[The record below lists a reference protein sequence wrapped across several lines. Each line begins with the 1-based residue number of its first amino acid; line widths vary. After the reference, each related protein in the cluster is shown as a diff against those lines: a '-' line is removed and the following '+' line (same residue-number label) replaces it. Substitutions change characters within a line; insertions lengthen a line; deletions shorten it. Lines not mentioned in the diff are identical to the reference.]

1 MGMYLFDER
10 KGTTVHNEINV
21 DDTLT
26 IPERFKPVQRKILSP
41 FLSGY
46 TWNLSSAQDIITNIL
61 GFIPFG
67 FFFSALLIKNTRL
80 ERLPVNLIIVLL
92 GTGLSFAIELTQA
105 YLPTRDSSL
114 TDVVMNVAGTMMG
127 IITFQI
133 LYRSRPSSVTDRCY
147 RTKA

>member
-1 MGMYLFDER
+1 MYPFNER
-10 KGTTVHNEINV
+10 KGTTVHNAINAN
-21 DDTLT
+21 DTLT

-67 FFFSALLIKNTRL
+67 FFFSALLLKNTRL
-80 ERLPVNLIIVLL
+80 KRLPVYLIVAIL
-92 GTGLSFAIELTQA
+92 GTAISFAIELTQA